1 MKKVSAFLF
10 FTFFCI
16 ICTVCVTPAYGRS
29 NSSQGPSPV
38 VSTPYQ
44 STPQPYWA
52 EHGRVTYGFQF
63 GYALENNIPHDISH
77 INMFI
82 AQPQIGIIVWNS
94 PHSRLPIK
102 RFEVMTEGILG
113 GSTHPGGELFGSA
126 LFFRF
131 GLQPVGRVVPFFD
144 AGSGP
149 LHTTIDYGAP
159 ELSGNTQFLD
169 QGGFG
174 LQYFYKPG
182 RALVFEYR
190 YFHMSN
196 AGIQP
201 PNPGFNGSMV
211 TIGFCWLRRPHP
223 LSFVS
228 NHSLFHF
235 PHFW

>member
-1 MKKVSAFLF
+1 MKKVLAFGLLTF
-10 FTFFCI
+10 LVFTVPVI
-16 ICTVCVTPAYGRS
+16 PAYGRGNS
-29 NSSQGPSPV
+29 NQASTAV
-38 VSTPYQ
+38 VGKAYQ
-44 STPQPYWA
+44 STPQPFWA
-52 EHGRVTYGFQF
+52 EHGRLTYGFQF
-63 GYALENNIPHDISH
+63 GYGLENGIPHDISH

-94 PHSRLPIK
+94 PHSWVPIK
-102 RFEVMTEGILG
+102 RFEVMSEGIFG
-113 GSTHPGGELFGSA
+113 GSTHPGGDMIGGA

-131 GLQPVGRVVPFFD
+131 GLHPIGRVVPFFD

-149 LHTTIDYGAP
+149 LHTTIDRRAP

-174 LQYFYKPG
+174 VQYFYKPD
-182 RALVFEYR
+182 RAMVFEYR

-211 TIGFCWLRRPHP
+211 TIGFCWMRRAHP
-223 LSFVS
+223 LTVAAH
-228 NHSLFHF
+228 HSPFHF
-235 PHFW
+235 LHFW